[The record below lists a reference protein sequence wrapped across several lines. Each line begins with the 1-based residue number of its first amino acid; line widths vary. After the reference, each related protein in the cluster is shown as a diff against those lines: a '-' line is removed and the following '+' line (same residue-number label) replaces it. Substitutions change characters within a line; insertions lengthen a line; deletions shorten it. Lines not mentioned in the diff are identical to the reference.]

1 MNKKLTILCALPA
14 LLVPTSCAN
23 PATTIRICA
32 SQLPHAKIL
41 QEVVAPIVQE
51 KGYTLNVKVLDW
63 TIQNSVLAAKE
74 YDANYFQ
81 HIPYLETYTGSV
93 SLLPACKVHYE
104 KLCVYKGNDNNGIIE
119 NGESIVLVN
128 DVSNIERALK
138 LLQSYNILTI
148 NDSCYESGSFDFDI
162 RYPYESITL
171 LDDYKDCSLEFIKE
185 SQLCIALPDYNFG
198 IIPGNTALTG
208 LGDDASRRIV
218 LAEQV
223 DEETISLNANV
234 IAIREEDKNSEKIK
248 ILVEALGDYRVK
260 EYIENTFGGSVLYH
274 YEKLI

>member
-1 MNKKLTILCALPA
+1 MIKKLSLLTLLPILVLSTGC
-14 LLVPTSCAN
+14 SN
-23 PATTIRICA
+23 PHTTIRICA

-93 SLLPACKVHYE
+93 SLVPACKVHYE
-104 KLCVYKGNDNNGIIE
+104 KLCVYKGNDSNGIIE

-138 LLQSYNILTI
+138 LLQFYNILTI
-148 NDSCYESGSFDFDI
+148 NDSCYTSGSFDFDI
-162 RYPYESITL
+162 RYPYKSITL
-171 LDDYKDCSLEFIKE
+171 QNGYKDCKLEFLKE
-185 SQLCIALPDYNFG
+185 SQLCISLPDYNFG

-208 LGDDASRRIV
+208 LGDDAARRIT

-223 DEETISLNANV
+223 DEETVSKNANI
-234 IAIREEDKNSEKIK
+234 IAVREEDKDSEKTK
-248 ILVEALGDYRVK
+248 ILVDALGDNRVK